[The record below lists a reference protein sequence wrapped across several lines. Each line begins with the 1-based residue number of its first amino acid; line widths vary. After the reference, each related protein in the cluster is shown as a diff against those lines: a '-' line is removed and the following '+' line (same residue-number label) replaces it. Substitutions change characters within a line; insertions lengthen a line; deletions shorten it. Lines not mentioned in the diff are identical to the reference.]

1 MNSPTMNSP
10 TGYSRTQIALHWIVV
25 ALVAAQYIFK
35 DSIAHAWAAWVQ
47 EVPFAFDPRILA
59 HVVVGQLILVL
70 IGWRLVLR
78 MQRGAPAS
86 PEDEPTVMRTIAKLS
101 HAGFYV
107 ILAALSV
114 TGAVAWFGD
123 VVPAAMAHNV
133 LKTALLTLIVLHA
146 LAALLHHVVLK
157 TDVMRRMIQPEA

>member
-1 MNSPTMNSP
+1 MNSPA
-10 TGYSRTQIALHWIVV
+10 GYSRTQIALHWIVV

-35 DSIAHAWAAWVQ
+35 DAIANAWFAWHQ
-47 EVPFAFDPRILA
+47 ELPFAFDPRILA
-59 HVVVGQLILVL
+59 HIVVGQLILVL

-78 MQRGAPAS
+78 MKRGAPPS
-86 PEDEPTVMRTIAKLS
+86 PEDEPAPLRAIAKIS

-114 TGAVAWFGD
+114 SGAAAWFGD
-123 VVPAAMAHNV
+123 IVQAAQLHNL
-133 LKTALLTLIVLHA
+133 LKTVLLALVVLHV

-157 TDVMRRMIQPEA
+157 TDVMRRMIRSEA